1 MELIIRGIPQEFV
14 GIKEIIRLEKLGLM
28 IAHRGNKIDLELEID
43 DNQFTKEVLKKC
55 GSSLLKIL
63 AAI

>member
-43 DNQFTKEVLKKC
+43 DGQSTKEVLKKYV
-55 GSSLLKIL
+55 SSLVKVLSKM
-63 AAI
+63 